1 MITNTC
7 TEQEFIQPMM
17 ETLKRQMRSVDG
29 TQNSY
34 AYNAQLMAI
43 ATQSLTV
50 ELALLNLLK
59 AWKNNKE
66 EYPWHALDIGY
77 WKKFLNDFNFYY
89 EWYEMWLD
97 TQYLPSEF
105 DISSTLFVH
114 HTRKE
119 REDGRDYYNIKTDGL
134 WNNNANMLN
143 EVLADLSYMDTDYAF
158 EVACDAITQLALTFV
173 ELETILKEHNYQKAE
188 QLIAQRPKAGRK
200 ASSCFLSET
209 PVEQLSSAFHLFY
222 KYIATDND
230 QVSLG
235 NRTFDRK
242 YLFVLFYYLLIRKG
256 LAFRKVNVHA
266 YSQFIH
272 QALGMEEKLPSF
284 RKSMNNWM
292 QKIDLYGC
300 TFDELTVEKIRNER
314 YHDQQLTEEQFH
326 LWRYANQWME
336 TAIEE
341 SEAFK
346 DIF

>member
-1 MITNTC
+1 MITNTSAK
-7 TEQEFIQPMM
+7 QGYIQPMM
-17 ETLKRQMRSVDG
+17 ETLKRQMESVKG

-50 ELALLNLLK
+50 ELTLLNLLK
-59 AWKNNKE
+59 AWKNNE
-66 EYPWHALDIGY
+66 NEYPWHTIDIGY
-77 WKKFLNDFNFYY
+77 WKRYLNDFDIYY
-89 EWYEMWLD
+89 EWYGTWLD

-119 REDGRDYYNIKTDGL
+119 REDGRDFYDLKTDGL

-158 EVACDAITQLALTFV
+158 EVACDAISQLALTFE
-173 ELETILKEHNYQKAE
+173 ELDTILKERNYQKAE
-188 QLIAQRPKAGRK
+188 QLIAQRSKAGRK
-200 ASSCFLSET
+200 ASSCFVPDT
-209 PVEQLSSAFHLFY
+209 PVGQLSAAFHLFY

-256 LAFRKVNVHA
+256 LASRKLNVYA

-272 QALGMEEKLPSF
+272 QALGMEEKPASF
-284 RKSMNNWM
+284 RKTMNNWM

-300 TFDELTVEKIRNER
+300 TFDELTMEKIRKER
-314 YHDQQLTEEQFH
+314 YHDQQLTEEQFP